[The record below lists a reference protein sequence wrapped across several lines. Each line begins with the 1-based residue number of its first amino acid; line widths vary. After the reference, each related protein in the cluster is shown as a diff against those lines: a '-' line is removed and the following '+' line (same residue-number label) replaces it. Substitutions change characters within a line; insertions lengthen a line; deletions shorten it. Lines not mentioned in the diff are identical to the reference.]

1 MSDDIL
7 AVISLLFGVVLIP
20 TVGVLVTWMAAE
32 GNVVRNG
39 TAGIRT
45 RYTKASDA
53 AWADGHAAALP
64 RVRATVPIAV
74 VTVVAAAVAALLGGG
89 GWGVG
94 VGMAGFLVEVAV
106 LISAT
111 GPANAAARDAVAA
124 PTENSAHYPDP
135 QDRS

>member
-1 MSDDIL
+1 MSDDTL
-7 AVISLLFGVVLIP
+7 AVIPLLFGVVLIP

-64 RVRATVPIAV
+64 RVRATVPISLASSCGSP
-74 VTVVAAAVAALLGGG
+74 T
-89 GWGVG
+89 
-94 VGMAGFLVEVAV
+94 
-106 LISAT
+106 LIRSSRSASS
-111 GPANAAARDAVAA
+111 
-124 PTENSAHYPDP
+124 PTT
-135 QDRS
+135 RS

>member
-1 MSDDIL
+1 MSDDTL
-7 AVISLLFGVVLIP
+7 AVIPLLFGVVLIP

-135 QDRS
+135 QHRS